1 MPLADYQ
8 PERVRID
15 HRGKPLT
22 EVRGLNLEDIS
33 VLVRSHLTEL
43 QVLYARFQNT
53 ALDTEALIQIISEA
67 PGIAARVIA
76 LAADE
81 PSQAVISARRLSMP
95 LQIKILAEII
105 RLTFEDVG
113 GPKAFVALVGQLAGV
128 HLLPDGEPA
137 TIQ

>member
-8 PERVRID
+8 PERVKID
-15 HRGKPLT
+15 YKGRPLA

-76 LAADE
+76 LASDE
-81 PSQAVISARRLSMP
+81 PEGVAAARKFSLP
-95 LQIKILAEII
+95 LQVKMLAEIV

>member
-76 LAADE
+76 LASDE
-81 PSQAVISARRLSMP
+81 PEGVAAARKFSLP
-95 LQIKILAEII
+95 LQVKMLAEIV